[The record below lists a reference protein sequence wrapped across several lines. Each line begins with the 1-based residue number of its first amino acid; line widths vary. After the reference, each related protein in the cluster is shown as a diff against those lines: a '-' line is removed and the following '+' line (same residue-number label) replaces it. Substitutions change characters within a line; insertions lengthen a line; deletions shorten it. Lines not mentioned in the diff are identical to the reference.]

1 MQQPSPGNRIAY
13 TIEFPHYHKAL
24 IGEKRFIQ
32 KMAAKAFYV
41 LRGFLAGYDQSR
53 EGVWCKH
60 HSKKPLEPVMGFE
73 PMTSVLPRLR
83 ATPVPHGPTLHT

>member
-1 MQQPSPGNRIAY
+1 MLNFIKLTEGKQ
-13 TIEFPHYHKAL
+13 
-24 IGEKRFIQ
+24 RFLQ

-41 LRGFLAGYDQSR
+41 LRGFLAGCDQRR

-60 HSKKPLEPVMGFE
+60 HFKKPLEPVMGFE